1 MSVFNSDKNK
11 SNELDNKIGKLIVK
25 TQNSLTVMKKAIAIL
40 GLLVVCC
47 FSFSL
52 PVIAQISIGGIPDK
66 TVEAVR
72 EDLNSNIELSS
83 FSKRTWPNGCL
94 GLAKEGEICTQ
105 ALEPGWR
112 IVLSNDKVT
121 WVYRTDDSGRKVR
134 EESIRLN

>member
-1 MSVFNSDKNK
+1 M
-11 SNELDNKIGKLIVK
+11 K

-52 PVIAQISIGGIPDK
+52 PVIAQTSIGGIPDK

-94 GLAKEGEICTQ
+94 GLAKEGEICTE

-121 WVYRTDDSGRKVR
+121 WVYRTDDSGQTVR
-134 EESIRLN
+134 EESIKLN

>member
-1 MSVFNSDKNK
+1 M
-11 SNELDNKIGKLIVK
+11 K

-47 FSFSL
+47 FSFSI
-52 PVIAQISIGGIPDK
+52 PVIAQSIGGIPNK

-83 FSKRTWPNGCL
+83 FSKRTWPDGCL

-105 ALEPGWR
+105 ALVPGWH

-121 WVYRTDDSGRKVR
+121 WVYRTDDSGQTVR
-134 EESIRLN
+134 EESIKLN